1 MRAPEHVGDE
11 RALDDQQ
18 VGSLRSDGHEV
29 ARLDAERRDVDATA
43 VHGDMAVTHLLTSLG
58 ARLRETETVH
68 DVVETALQDTQQVLA
83 RHALLAVSHI
93 VVMTE
98 LLLQDAVDALGLL
111 LLAQL
116 VAIFAFLD
124 ALLAGLARRVVAA
137 LDRALLRV
145 AAIALKEKLR
155 PFTTAQTAV
164 RSSITSHNS

>member
-1 MRAPEHVGDE
+1 MRAPEHA
-11 RALDDQQ
+11 RW
-18 VGSLRSDGHEV
+18 RWSDGHEV

-111 LLAQL
+111 LSLMR
-116 VAIFAFLD
+116 FLP
-124 ALLAGLARRVVAA
+124 ASPGA
-137 LDRALLRV
+137 
-145 AAIALKEKLR
+145 
-155 PFTTAQTAV
+155 
-164 RSSITSHNS
+164 